1 MPRQMS
7 PGIANETAAGNYRK
21 TLALISFRFDATRMI
36 KRALPIAFLLAMF
49 GTAHAAPLK
58 VASLHPLIGDL
69 LRQVGGDGVEVVDL
83 IGENGDPHSFEP
95 QAKDLA
101 AAKGA
106 EVYFVS
112 GMGLENYLP
121 ELKAVL
127 GGSVRIVEVGA
138 TLPALHGAC
147 DHEGHDHD
155 HEHDH
160 ELDPHWWHSVDL
172 FRRATG
178 VVADELSRQRPD
190 MREAF
195 ASNAAAY
202 RAKLDVLE
210 KWVKREV
217 VRIPRD
223 GRKLATAHAAFQYF
237 CEAYGFESFSVQG
250 LNREQMPDAVTLGK
264 LVSTLKKEKVA
275 AIFPEKESNPK
286 MLQSL
291 TRDTGIKLG
300 GELVADG
307 RGMTSYEEMMRGNVA
322 AIVEALSA
330 R

>member
-1 MPRQMS
+1 M
-7 PGIANETAAGNYRK
+7 TK
-21 TLALISFRFDATRMI
+21 LALHLVI
-36 KRALPIAFLLAMF
+36 LLATF
-49 GTAHAAPLK
+49 GLAHAAPLK

-69 LRQVGGDGVEVVDL
+69 LRQVGGDAVEVVDL
-83 IGENGDPHSFEP
+83 IGETGDPHSFEP

-106 EVYFVS
+106 EVYFIS

-121 ELKAVL
+121 ELRAVL
-127 GGSVRIVEVGA
+127 GDTARIVEIGA

-155 HEHDH
+155 HAH
-160 ELDPHWWHSVDL
+160 ELDPHWWHSVDH
-172 FRRATG
+172 FRRATA
-178 VVADELSRQRPD
+178 VVADELSKQRTD
-190 MREAF
+190 ESEVF
-195 ASNAAAY
+195 AENAASY
-202 RAKLDVLE
+202 RLKLDALE
-210 KWVKREV
+210 KWVKREL

-237 CEAYGFESFSVQG
+237 CKAYGFESFSVQG
-250 LNREQMPDAVTLGK
+250 LNREQMPDAVTLAK
-264 LVSTLKKEKVA
+264 LISTLKEEKVA

-286 MLQSL
+286 MLQSI

-307 RGMTSYEEMMRGNVA
+307 RGMTSYEEMMRANVT
-322 AIVEALSA
+322 AIVEALK
-330 R
+330 